1 MAGETLYFLSRAGV
15 CAYSGGI
22 PALVTDALGANIPW
36 QGASA
41 GSDGVRY
48 YVSMS
53 DGEAWSLFVYDTRY
67 RVWHREDASH
77 ALGFAFWD
85 GGLSMLCADGRLWRL
100 DGSRGTAEGPVSW
113 EAEFA
118 DFTRV
123 YEDME
128 GLSQNKKGLLRLR
141 LRCAL
146 PAGSSL
152 EALVMYDTDGV
163 WHSAGTLEGAAAKGS
178 RGLPL
183 ILRRCDHFRLK
194 LRGVGGAV
202 IYSLTALRY
211 PGSELQ

>member
-1 MAGETLYFLSRAGV
+1 
-15 CAYSGGI
+15 
-22 PALVTDALGANIPW
+22 
-36 QGASA
+36 
-41 GSDGVRY
+41 
-48 YVSMS
+48 
-53 DGEAWSLFVYDTRY
+53 
-67 RVWHREDASH
+67 
-77 ALGFAFWD
+77 
-85 GGLSMLCADGRLWRL
+85 MLCADGRLWRL

-118 DFTRV
+118 DFARV
-123 YEDME
+123 YEDMV

-141 LRCAL
+141 VRCAL
-146 PAGSSL
+146 PEGGRL
-152 EALVMYDTDGV
+152 EALVMYDSDGV
-163 WHSAGTLEGAAAKGS
+163 WHSAGALEGPAAKGS